1 VQLSTGFWFSKYI
14 SHLSPYLPNPP
25 AHHPEIFPRS
35 TLSFLRPCRRRQP
48 WAIDELDQLSESM
61 RLDASLPAGDDP
73 SDETASHRPFIIL
86 NAVAL
91 DNIGAGKS
99 AVWNSLIG
107 HPVLPT
113 EGKPRVADRR
123 EPVRGGI
130 LRGGLLVKSESLTSA
145 NLSPCA
151 RHISWPANPA
161 LQSLEIPPSAGSS

>member
-1 VQLSTGFWFSKYI
+1 MQ
-14 SHLSPYLPNPP
+14 
-25 AHHPEIFPRS
+25 
-35 TLSFLRPCRRRQP
+35 
-48 WAIDELDQLSESM
+48 
-61 RLDASLPAGDDP
+61 LDASLPAGDDP
-73 SDETASHRPFIIL
+73 SDETASHRPSIIL

-123 EPVRGGI
+123 EPGRGGI

-151 RHISWPANPA
+151 RHISWPATPA